1 MIPIL
6 HVCVDK
12 NLKYVGAVG
21 WWTSCA
27 EFKTPPPPITTLS
40 FAGSTLR
47 VAANWGCL
55 KLTARNKR
63 MATTTVVDRNHSAT
77 GVHF

>member
-27 EFKTPPPPITTLS
+27 EFKTPPSHHHPLVCQQY
-40 FAGSTLR
+40 TLR
-47 VAANWGCL
+47 VAAN
-55 KLTARNKR
+55 
-63 MATTTVVDRNHSAT
+63 
-77 GVHF
+77 